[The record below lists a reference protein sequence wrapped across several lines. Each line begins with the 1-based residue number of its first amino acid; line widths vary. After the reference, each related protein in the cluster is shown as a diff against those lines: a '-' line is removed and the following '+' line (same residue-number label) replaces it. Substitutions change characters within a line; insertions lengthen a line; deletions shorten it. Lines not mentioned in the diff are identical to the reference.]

1 MQSLC
6 IWISAALLGCL
17 MLLLGRFW
25 QAMQERVRLNRTK
38 DRLPPAPKG
47 YLLKVRAV
55 LLRLLCWIFVG
66 EIKVDGKE
74 NLDQMAGESSLIIA
88 PNHTHIA
95 DGFVMPLL
103 LERLNTRFMAAPTL
117 MNSFGG
123 LFGLIFGFFG
133 AFVASRKAG
142 IEVLNS
148 GQALLIFPEG
158 WAYLDGKMGP
168 FKPGVVRITREFAG
182 ETGKRAYVIPV
193 FMRFGRYPGSW
204 IRKLP
209 ILMQLILMT
218 ALSPFYR
225 SGVHVVIGKPI
236 EGSELDREIGLPLAL
251 ESLRKAILALDPALG
266 E

>member
-1 MQSLC
+1 MQSLH
-6 IWISAALLGCL
+6 ILITAALLGCF
-17 MLLLGRFW
+17 MLLLGRFL
-25 QAMQERVRLNRTK
+25 QAMKERVRLNKTK
-38 DRLPPAPKG
+38 GRLARAPKG

-66 EIKVDGKE
+66 EIKVDGKD

-103 LERLNTRFMAAPTL
+103 LEKLNTRFMAAPTL

-142 IEVLNS
+142 IEVLNR
-148 GQALLIFPEG
+148 GEALLIFPEG

-168 FKPGVVRITREFAG
+168 FKPGVVQITTEYAAKS
-182 ETGKRAYVIPV
+182 GKQAYVIPV
-193 FMRFGRYPGSW
+193 FMRFGRYPGTW
-204 IRKLP
+204 IRKLS
-209 ILMQLILMT
+209 ILPQLILMT
-218 ALSPFYR
+218 VLSPLYR
-225 SGVHVVIGKPI
+225 SGVHVVIGKAI
-236 EGSELDREIGLPLAL
+236 KSTDLDRESLPMAL
-251 ESLRKAILALDPALG
+251 ESLRKAILALDPAAG
-266 E
+266 A